1 MVLQTRMVLPRQ
13 MEGPTLMKV
22 IEKVI
27 GVRIRI
33 HMTPIL
39 ITAQQ
44 VQTLMVGA
52 TVTLGTM
59 PLSITTCPTLSVLLN
74 LQTSKV
80 EECIA

>member
-1 MVLQTRMVLPRQ
+1 MVLQTRLVLPLQ
-13 MEGPTLMKV
+13 VGGPTLMKV

-27 GVRIRI
+27 GVRTLI
-33 HMTPIL
+33 HMTHIL

-59 PLSITTCPTLSVLLN
+59 PLLITTCPTLSVLLN
-74 LQTSKV
+74 LQTNKV